1 MSKIT
6 NTLASFFRQGWLL
19 IVCFFILCLLI
30 AFANK
35 AWIKRG
41 GENKIADL
49 NTLMAALVPQAKSF
63 DIVVSG
69 LEVKD
74 ANGTVSSTDIY
85 KAVDD
90 NGKTIGFAFV
100 AAGKGYH
107 GMIKLVIAADSAC
120 TKILGYNVIQS
131 DEEPGFLDAVNK
143 ESFKKQFAGA
153 PVGKLE
159 LISEGQEKAGP
170 DQIVAVSG
178 ATTTCEAI
186 VNVLNNYINAVKDT
200 LKEKGLVTS
209 GI

>member
-1 MSKIT
+1 M
-6 NTLASFFRQGWLL
+6 
-19 IVCFFILCLLI
+19 
-30 AFANK
+30 
-35 AWIKRG
+35 
-41 GENKIADL
+41 
-49 NTLMAALVPQAKSF
+49 
-63 DIVVSG
+63 G
-69 LEVKD
+69 LEIKD

-90 NGKTIGFAFV
+90 SGKTMGFTFV

-107 GMIKLVIAADSAC
+107 GIIKLVIAADSSC
-120 TKILGYNVIQS
+120 MKILGYNVVQS

-159 LISEGQEKAGP
+159 LVSEDQGKTGES
-170 DQIVAVSG
+170 QIVAVSG

-186 VNVLNNYINAVKDT
+186 VNVFNNYINTVKVT
-200 LKEKGLVTS
+200 LQEKGLIS